1 MLLTGNLTY
10 FRHVFEW
17 KYVAITGNLTDCFMA
32 VEEPFS
38 HFDPFV
44 DDSPQMAKLPEGKIS
59 TFFRIIPR
67 IK

>member
-1 MLLTGNLTY
+1 MLLTGKLTY
-10 FRHVFEW
+10 
-17 KYVAITGNLTDCFMA
+17 YFMA

-59 TFFRIIPR
+59 TLFRIIPR
-67 IK
+67 KKRVASKQLIPVK